1 MQPTPDAPAPR
12 GWLVDVLP
20 ALVVAGVGLVDVVR
34 LLPFLPG
41 YGDEL
46 SAVVLG
52 TVAAVLMW
60 RRLPSLG
67 IALAWLTCALQVV
80 TYVPPVVTQ
89 VSLALVAFGAARW
102 GRPVTVA
109 VAGISLPLGVL
120 IGLLLFRDG
129 WFPASGGSFREALA
143 PVISSST
150 TVQIG
155 VVGLGLGTLALP
167 WLAGLAVRFLVRAR
181 TSQEQQ
187 LAAEA
192 REQESAEVARLRSDQ
207 ARLAADVHDVVGH
220 SLAVILAQAESGQ
233 YLPDDD
239 PARLKQ
245 TLAVIATS
253 ARSSLQDVRAVLQAT
268 GRDRGAGPGA
278 RSDGPAP
285 AAVLPD
291 LDDLVEGVRR
301 SGREVV
307 DTRTGRPQPLPPEL
321 AQVAYRVLQ
330 EMVTNALRHGRRDM
344 PVHVERVWDDGLCL
358 RVANGTDGR
367 TPTPGGRGLDGM
379 RDRLASVGGR
389 LDVEPGPDRFA
400 VTARLPVRR

>member
-1 MQPTPDAPAPR
+1 MQSIPEPSAPR
-12 GWLVDVLP
+12 GWLVDALP
-20 ALVVAGVGLVDVVR
+20 AMVVAGVGLVDVVR

-41 YGDEL
+41 EGSQL
-46 SAVVLG
+46 AAVVLG
-52 TVAAVLMW
+52 TVAAVLTW

-67 IALAWLTCALQVV
+67 IGLAWLTCALQVV
-80 TYVPPVVTQ
+80 SYVPPLVTQ
-89 VSLALVAFGAARW
+89 VALALVAFGAARW
-102 GRPVTVA
+102 GRPATVA
-109 VAGISLPLGVL
+109 VAGASLPLGVL

-143 PVISSST
+143 PIISSST
-150 TVQIG
+150 TLQLG

-253 ARSSLQDVRAVLQAT
+253 ARTSLQDVRTVLQAT
-268 GRDRGAGPGA
+268 
-278 RSDGPAP
+278 RSDGAVP
-285 AAVLPD
+285 AAEPAD

-307 DTRTGRPQPLPPEL
+307 DTRSGRPQPLPPEL

-330 EMVTNALRHGRRDM
+330 EMVTNALRHGRRDA
-344 PVHVERVWDDGLCL
+344 PVLVDRVWDDGLCL
-358 RVANGTDGR
+358 RVANGADGSA
-367 TPTPGGRGLDGM
+367 PSPGGRGLDGM

>member
-1 MQPTPDAPAPR
+1 VQPPPDGPAPR
-12 GWLVDVLP
+12 GWLVDALP

-41 YGDEL
+41 QGAQL
-46 SAVVLG
+46 AAVVLG
-52 TVAAVLMW
+52 TVAAVLTW

-67 IALAWLTCALQVV
+67 IGLAWLTCALQVV
-80 TYVPPVVTQ
+80 TYVPPLVTQ
-89 VSLALVAFGAARW
+89 VALALVAFGAARW
-102 GRPVTVA
+102 GRPATVA

-129 WFPASGGSFREALA
+129 WFPGSGGSFREALA
-143 PVISSST
+143 PLISSST
-150 TVQIG
+150 TLQVG

-181 TSQEQQ
+181 TSQQQQ

-253 ARSSLQDVRAVLQAT
+253 ARSSLQDVRTVLQAT
-268 GRDRGAGPGA
+268 
-278 RSDGPAP
+278 RSDGRTPDV
-285 AAVLPD
+285 VLAD

-307 DTRTGRPQPLPPEL
+307 DAQTGRPQPLPPEL

-330 EMVTNALRHGRRDM
+330 EMVTNALRHGRRDA
-344 PVHVERVWDDGLCL
+344 PVQVDRIWDDGLCL
-358 RVANGTDGR
+358 RVANGTDGAA
-367 TPTPGGRGLDGM
+367 PSPGGRGLVGM

>member
-1 MQPTPDAPAPR
+1 MQPPPDGPAPR
-12 GWLVDVLP
+12 GWLVDALP

-41 YGDEL
+41 QGAQL
-46 SAVVLG
+46 AAVVLG
-52 TVAAVLMW
+52 TVAAVLTW

-67 IALAWLTCALQVV
+67 IGLAWLTCALQVV
-80 TYVPPVVTQ
+80 TYVPPLVTQ
-89 VSLALVAFGAARW
+89 VALALVAFGAARW
-102 GRPVTVA
+102 GRPATVA

-129 WFPASGGSFREALA
+129 WFPGSGGSFREALA
-143 PVISSST
+143 PLISSST
-150 TVQIG
+150 TLQVG

-181 TSQEQQ
+181 TSQQQQ

-253 ARSSLQDVRAVLQAT
+253 ARSSLQDVRTVLQAT
-268 GRDRGAGPGA
+268 
-278 RSDGPAP
+278 RSDGGTPDV
-285 AAVLPD
+285 VLAD

-307 DTRTGRPQPLPPEL
+307 DAQTGRPQPLPPEL

-330 EMVTNALRHGRRDM
+330 EMVTNALRHGRRDT
-344 PVHVERVWDDGLCL
+344 PVQVDRIWDDGLCL
-358 RVANGTDGR
+358 RVANGTDGG
-367 TPTPGGRGLDGM
+367 TPSPGGRGLAGM